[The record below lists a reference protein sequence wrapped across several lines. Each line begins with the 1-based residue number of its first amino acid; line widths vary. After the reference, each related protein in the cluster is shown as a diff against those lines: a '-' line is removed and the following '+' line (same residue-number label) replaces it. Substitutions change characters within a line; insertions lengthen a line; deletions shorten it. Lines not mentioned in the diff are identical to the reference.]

1 VSRSTA
7 KRWPPDDKIGGVK
20 TTSLAFWTLQL
31 AGWAF
36 YFYAQASGEVI
47 FASASWSQATA
58 LWGSACVAGVLLTQG
73 FRWTAKRRGWLAL
86 PAGPLFSRVAVATLL
101 LATASCLLVVALS
114 QAIYGSPVAP
124 IARSFYERLAEPEQL
139 RNQFILSVVL
149 YAAWIALYMAFAM
162 QRRRHQLAQE
172 LQAAQLLLLK
182 SQLNPHFLFNALNG
196 LRSLIEDEPARAR
209 DAVTQLARMLRYTLA
224 SGDENL
230 VSLERELEMVEDYL
244 ALESLRLAERLQVER
259 QIDPE
264 ARTARVPAM
273 LLQTLVENAIKHGIA
288 ELKQGGTLRIEAQI
302 VEDQLRLAVTNPR
315 PREATSTRGAGLG
328 LQNST
333 ERLRLLFGARGSLRL
348 DLSQPDVAIAEA
360 RMPR

>member
-1 VSRSTA
+1 
-7 KRWPPDDKIGGVK
+7 VK
-20 TTSLAFWTLQL
+20 TTSFAFWTLQL

-47 FASASWSQATA
+47 FASTTWNQATA
-58 LWGSACVAGVLLTQG
+58 LWGSACVAGVLITQG

-86 PAGPLFSRVAVATLL
+86 TAGPLLSRVAVATVLM
-101 LATASCLLVVALS
+101 ATVSCVLVVELS
-114 QAIYGSPVAP
+114 KEIYGSPVAP
-124 IARSFYERLAEPEQL
+124 ITRSFYQRLSEPEQL
-139 RNQFILSVVL
+139 RNQYILSVVL
-149 YAAWIALYMAFAM
+149 YAAWVALYMAFAM

-224 SGDENL
+224 SGEEDF

-244 ALESLRLAERLQVER
+244 ALESMRLAERLRVER
-259 QIDPE
+259 QIEPG
-264 ARTARVPAM
+264 ARTARVPVM

-288 ELKQGGTLRIEAQI
+288 ELKQGGTLRIEARI
-302 VEDQLRLAVTNPR
+302 VEDQLRLTVTNPR
-315 PREATSTRGAGLG
+315 PRDAASTRGAGLG
-328 LQNST
+328 LQNSA
-333 ERLRLLFGARGSLRL
+333 ERLRLLFGARASLSL
-348 DLSQPDVAIAEA
+348 DLSQPEVAIAEA

>member
-1 VSRSTA
+1 M
-7 KRWPPDDKIGGVK
+7 K
-20 TTSLAFWTLQL
+20 TTSFAFWTLQL

-47 FASASWSQATA
+47 FASATWSQATA

-86 PAGPLFSRVAVATLL
+86 TAGPLFWRVAVATLL
-101 LATASCLLVVALS
+101 LATVSCLLVVALS
-114 QAIYGSPVAP
+114 ENIYGSPVAP
-124 IARSFYERLAEPEQL
+124 IMRSFYQRLAEPDQL
-139 RNQFILSVVL
+139 LNQYILSVVL
-149 YAAWIALYMAFAM
+149 YAAWVALYMAFAM
-162 QRRRHQLAQE
+162 QRRRHELAQQ

-209 DAVTQLARMLRYTLA
+209 EAVTQLARMLRYTLA
-224 SGDENL
+224 SGEEDL

-244 ALESLRLAERLQVER
+244 ALESLRLADRLRVER
-259 QIDPE
+259 EIEPD
-264 ARTARVPAM
+264 ARTSRMPAM

-288 ELKQGGTLRIEAQI
+288 ELKQGGTLRIEARI
-302 VEDQLRLAVTNPR
+302 VEGELRLAVTNPR
-315 PREATSTRGAGLG
+315 PRDAASTRGAGLG
-328 LQNST
+328 LRNAT

-348 DLSQPDVAIAEA
+348 DLSQPEVAEAQA
-360 RMPR
+360 RMPQ